1 MQAKEDNLTTSDIKT
16 RAIKSVRWT
25 ALAEIVSRSAAPVV
39 MLILA
44 RILTPEDF
52 GLIGVAMIMIGL
64 AQILQN
70 FGFEKTLI
78 QRETEVKE
86 SANIAFWSNMAFGI
100 LVYLILFASAPL
112 IADFFHDS
120 KVADVLRVLCLQIIL
135 ISLITVHLA
144 LLQREFKFKQVFFVR
159 LGVAFVPGIV
169 SIPLALMGQGVW
181 ALVWGTLAGSIIQV
195 ILFWHLSDWRPELS
209 FDIPLA
215 RQLFGFG
222 VWVTL
227 EALLGWFIL
236 WGDSIVLGHF
246 LGVSELGVYRVGAIF
261 IMLVFGILFNPLLSV
276 AYSSFSRLQ
285 SDPTEL
291 KQSFLSTTKLIAAVS
306 LPIGFGLALIAYP
319 ISSLIFGQKWEG
331 IEIVIAIIGIMHAI
345 GWLVGINPEVYRA
358 AGRPDVNVKLLVANV
373 IYYIPI
379 YVLAAPHG
387 LLVFC
392 IARLGVSVAS
402 LLLHFYVANK
412 ILQLPFTYLKSCV
425 KSPLIAS
432 VVMGVLL
439 YGMVNLFDPFEGW
452 QCGLKLVVVIASGGI
467 SYLGA
472 LWLVDK
478 DLLMQFF
485 RLLKEAI
492 K

>member
-1 MQAKEDNLTTSDIKT
+1 MVDIDVSDIKT
-16 RAIKSVRWT
+16 RATKSVKWT
-25 ALAEIVSRSAAPVV
+25 FLAEIVSRAAAPLV

-52 GLIGVAMIMIGL
+52 GIVGVAMIVIGL

-86 SANIAFWSNMAFGI
+86 SANIVFWCNMAFGT
-100 LVYLILFASAPL
+100 LVYLILFSGAPL
-112 IADFFHDS
+112 IADFFHES
-120 KVADVLRVLCLQIIL
+120 EVVAVLRVLCLQIIL
-135 ISLITVHLA
+135 VSLTTVHLA
-144 LLQREFKFKQVFFVR
+144 LFQREFKFKQLFGVR
-159 LGVAFVPGIV
+159 LGVAFAPGIV
-169 SIPLALMGQGVW
+169 AIPLALMGQGVW

-215 RQLFGFG
+215 RELFGFG

-227 EALLGWFIL
+227 EALLGWLIV

-246 LGVSELGVYRVGAIF
+246 LGVSELGVYRVGATV
-261 IMLVFGILFNPLLSV
+261 IMFAFAVFFSPISPI

-285 SDPTEL
+285 SNAEEL
-291 KQSFLSTTKLIAAVS
+291 KRSFLKITNLIAAVS
-306 LPIGFGLALIAYP
+306 LPIGVGLALTAYP
-319 ISSLIFGQKWEG
+319 ISSLIFGQKWQG
-331 IEIVIAIIGIMHAI
+331 IEIVISIIGIMHAI

-358 AGRPDVNVKLLVANV
+358 AGRPDANVKLLVANV
-373 IYYIPI
+373 IYYIPV

-392 IARLGVSVAS
+392 LARLGVSVAS

-412 ILQLPFTYLKSCV
+412 LLRVPFTYLKSCV

-432 VVMGVLL
+432 LVMGVLL
-439 YGMVNLFDPFEGW
+439 YGMVNLFNPFEGW
-452 QCGLKLVVVIASGGI
+452 QGGLKLIVVIASAGM